1 MLNKVMGIIN
11 LHEKEDLIQKL
22 TENRPLG
29 AIPFAG
35 RYRLIDFMLS
45 NMVNSGIT
53 NVGILTGNKP
63 GSIMDHLR
71 SGKEWDLARK
81 RDGLFILPTT
91 QSVQASGQSTNDIV
105 DLYAHLNFLE
115 TSKQEHVLLTGTR
128 IICNTHFQ
136 KMFEYHMDK
145 NADVTVLYKKDNL
158 STYIDNNY
166 STLEVDSK
174 GRVFDLALATHNSG
188 ESNVNLNIYMIKK
201 EVFIN
206 LISTC
211 YAHGG
216 TNFLKDAL
224 IRYLNKLNIFAY
236 EYPFYIA
243 RISSIEAY
251 FKHSLELLSPEVSQP
266 LFLGTW
272 PIYTK
277 VKDEA
282 PTKYTANAKVNNSM
296 LSNGCI
302 IDGSVSGSILSRG
315 VTVHKNASVKNCILM
330 QGCVVQEGVQ
340 IENVICDKNVTISAG
355 KTLIGDSVY
364 PLVIAKNKII

>member
-1 MLNKVMGIIN
+1 MLTNVMGIIN

-22 TENRPLG
+22 TDHRPLG

-53 NVGILTGNKP
+53 NVGVLTGNKP
-63 GSIMDHLR
+63 GPIMDHLR

-91 QSVQASGQSTNDIV
+91 QSAHSVHQDTNDIV
-105 DLYAHLNFLE
+105 DFYAHLNFLQS
-115 TSKQEHVLLTGTR
+115 SKQEHVLLAGTR

-136 KMFEYHMDK
+136 QMFAYHIEK
-145 NADVTVLYKKDNL
+145 NADVTILCKLDTL
-158 STYIDNNY
+158 SNYADNNY
-166 STLEVDSK
+166 SILESDTT
-174 GRVFDLALATHNSG
+174 GRVFDLALATHNTG
-188 ESNVNLNIYMIKK
+188 ENKVNLNVYLLKK
-201 EVFIN
+201 QVLID
-206 LISTC
+206 LISNC

-216 TNFLKDAL
+216 ANLLKDGL
-224 IRYLNKLNIFAY
+224 IRYLNKLNVFSY
-236 EYPFYIA
+236 EYPFYTA
-243 RISSIEAY
+243 RISSVEAY
-251 FKHSLELLSPEVSQP
+251 FKHSMELLSPEIAQP

-282 PTKYTANAKVNNSM
+282 PTKYTADAIVSNSM
-296 LSNGCI
+296 LANGCI
-302 IDGSVSGSILSRG
+302 IEGKVENSIFSRG
-315 VTVHKNASVKNCILM
+315 VSVHKNASVKNCILM
-330 QGCVVQEGVQ
+330 QGCVVQEGVNL
-340 IENVICDKNVTISAG
+340 ENVICDKNVTISAG